1 MTNLKNQTQA
11 QVEKTRSV
19 KPEFMKAIDD
29 VIADARKFEQ
39 GGNAIAVGEE
49 VPDFTLP
56 NAKGE
61 GVLLSQ
67 LLGSGPVIITFYRG
81 SWCPYCN
88 LQLRAMQSRLD
99 EIHALGAELVAISP
113 EIPDES
119 LTKTE
124 IDGMSFP
131 VLSDQD
137 AKVAEKFGV
146 AWEVPDVIL
155 EHMRKDR
162 NLDLADINNGNGST
176 LPIPATFII
185 DRDGVVQWRFVEV
198 DYRVRAEPDDIIE
211 VLSRLDLK
219 EANLLLDILS

>member
-1 MTNLKNQTQA
+1 MKNLKSQTQA
-11 QVEKTRSV
+11 QVEKTRSA

-39 GGNAIAVGEE
+39 DGNAIAVGEK

-61 GVLLSQ
+61 TVLLSE
-67 LLGSGPVIITFYRG
+67 LLSNGPVVVTFYRG

-113 EIPDES
+113 EVPDGV
-119 LTKTE
+119 LTETE
-124 IDGMSFP
+124 INEMAFP

-137 AKVAEKFGV
+137 ATVAEKFGV

-162 NLDLADINNGNGST
+162 NLDLADINNGNGRV

-198 DYRVRAEPDDIIE
+198 DYRMRAEPEDIIK
-211 VLSRLDLK
+211 VLSKL
-219 EANLLLDILS
+219 

>member
-1 MTNLKNQTQA
+1 MKNLKSQTQA
-11 QVEKTRSV
+11 QVEKTRSA

-39 GGNAIAVGEE
+39 DGNAIAVGEK

-61 GVLLSQ
+61 TVLLSE
-67 LLGSGPVIITFYRG
+67 LLSNGPVVVTFYRG

-113 EIPDES
+113 EVPDGV
-119 LTKTE
+119 LTETE
-124 IDGMSFP
+124 INEMAFP

-137 AKVAEKFGV
+137 ATVAEKFGV

-162 NLDLADINNGNGST
+162 NLDLADINNGNERV

-198 DYRVRAEPDDIIE
+198 DYRMRAEPEDIIK
-211 VLSRLDLK
+211 VLSKL
-219 EANLLLDILS
+219 